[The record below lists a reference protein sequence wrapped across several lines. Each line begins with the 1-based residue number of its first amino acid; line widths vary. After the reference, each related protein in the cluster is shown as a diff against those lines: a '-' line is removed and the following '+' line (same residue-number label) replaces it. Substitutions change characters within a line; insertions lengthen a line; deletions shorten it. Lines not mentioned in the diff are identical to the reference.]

1 MSATCALPSRS
12 NKRNLEFDVVAQV
25 TIRNLWLP
33 IMITLSCSRVL
44 GLVVAVLFANEMQAS
59 DALTSID
66 TGLTICKVRSAV
78 NGGIPYL
85 VASSYEGTVLGV
97 SYQGAILWKNELSG
111 FMNRDLWCADLT
123 GDGADEILAANAD
136 GSVYCLDHRGEL
148 QWTFRP
154 SNAPMNTVCV
164 IRKNRIPY
172 VVCGGYDT
180 NIYYLD
186 CQGKPVKTID
196 SKSYSVEKPWGKGER
211 RIPPTG
217 RHLANFLRPFRR
229 TDGTEVLAVHG
240 VIYSNSARGRLYL
253 FEPLAQ
259 KPYKV
264 IKATGGVGELRV
276 ADLDGDG
283 NEEILTGSTSMIQDA
298 HVSVIGIGEGS
309 QQSFDIS
316 RLRGR
321 IDGFGYRVAQPEL
334 VTDGNE
340 QRLLVLFGSKMFLLP
355 SDLDIDPAQVAI
367 ISNRFS
373 YNDMWRPAGTNT
385 IVLASAQSGGSCIHV
400 LDLTHPRWK
409 EAYANLQPPG
419 KIAAILANTATVHD
433 QLKSFCRPSWERA
446 PLPVYLMSEKIPTSV
461 EPLVRDIKAHSNS
474 PVFLNGFFTNQAEDW
489 DRSSLGN
496 ATYRDKRDRRRKY
509 TLSSNQAVKL
519 IQSNYENGPGIA
531 FWGGHGND
539 PLMFSRDTLQRAIAA
554 AEGKKTVLIYPELEH
569 YDDDFAWVML
579 NHFYPLAEYC
589 RDNNANLYIRT
600 KHTFWQSIVYLPL
613 WSRLVS
619 GEFADVFVPAMEETT
634 DKSMELSLAGRMGG
648 WASGAVNQWGARCAR
663 DNTSFDRLRQFSHQM
678 VPNHFLRQ
686 MVYNISCGATYID
699 NFPVDQEYM
708 SLLWELIAK
717 GALYVP
723 RREEIVSFN
732 PVHLSMKAPDER
744 YLDEGNNVK
753 WLTFYD
759 EQAEQANPMVF
770 SRLNGTWPGAPLT
783 PWDFSRYAAGV
794 TQRRLNFL
802 PPYPNGL
809 VLITPPQAGVFADTN
824 APRGK
829 LSDHLHPLYKDI
841 LKEYITDG
849 RNYLSTDGRDTFAAD
864 VYYQTVEAD
873 IQAASARIPL
883 TVTGNVAWVAAE
895 SAPKHIRL
903 TLVDSG
909 YINPG
914 DKTAVITCH
923 TVTPVAVTDI
933 LTRKSITIEDG
944 HTARVPVSC
953 GLFHFI
959 DVQIEE
965 DL

>member
-1 MSATCALPSRS
+1 
-12 NKRNLEFDVVAQV
+12 
-25 TIRNLWLP
+25 
-33 IMITLSCSRVL
+33 MITLSRLRVV
-44 GLVVAVLFANEMQAS
+44 GLVVAILSANESLAS
-59 DALTSID
+59 NALTSID
-66 TGLTICKVRSAV
+66 TGLTICKVRSTV
-78 NGGIPYL
+78 NGGIPS
-85 VASSYEGTVLGV
+85 VIASSYEGTVLGV

-111 FMNRDLWCADLT
+111 FMNRDLWCEDIT

-136 GSVYCLDHRGEL
+136 GSVYCLDQHGKVT
-148 QWTFRP
+148 WAFKP
-154 SNAPMNTVCV
+154 DDAPMNAVCV
-164 IRKNRIPY
+164 VHHDQEAY

-186 CQGKPVKTID
+186 GQGKPVKIIE
-196 SKSYSVEKPWGKGER
+196 SKSYSLERPWGKSEQ
-211 RIPPTG
+211 RIPPNK
-217 RHLANFLRPFRR
+217 RHIANFLRPIHRA
-229 TDGTEVLAVHG
+229 DGTEALAVHG
-240 VIYSNSARGRLYL
+240 VIYGNSATGHLYL
-253 FEPLAQ
+253 FEPLAE
-259 KPYKV
+259 KPYRV
-264 IKATGGVGELRV
+264 IKAKGGVGELRV

-283 NEEILTGSTSMIQDA
+283 NDEILTGATSMIQDA
-298 HVSVIGIGEGS
+298 HVSRINIEDES
-309 QQSFDIS
+309 QTKFDIAA
-316 RLRGR
+316 LRNK
-321 IDGFGYRVAQPEL
+321 IDSFGYRVAQPEL
-334 VTDGNE
+334 IRNGNGD
-340 QRLLVLFGSKMFLLP
+340 QLFVLFGSKILLLP
-355 SDLDIDPAQVAI
+355 TDLRVDPKHVEVLNGQY
-367 ISNRFS
+367 S
-373 YNDMWRPAGTNT
+373 YNDMWGLRNKNT

-400 LDLTHPRWK
+400 LNLDDPRWK

-433 QLKSFCRPSWERA
+433 QLKSFRRPSWERA
-446 PLPVYLMSEKIPTSV
+446 PLPVYLMSESIPASV
-461 EPLVRDIKAHSNS
+461 EPLVRDIKAHSSS
-474 PVFLNGFFTNQAEDW
+474 PVFLNGFFTNQAEGW
-489 DRSSLGN
+489 DRSSLEN
-496 ATYRDKRDRRRKY
+496 ATYRDRRDRRRKY
-509 TLSSNQAVKL
+509 TLPSDQAVKL
-519 IQSNYENGPGIA
+519 IQSNYEDQPGVA

-539 PLMFSRDTLQRAIAA
+539 PLMFSRDTLQQAIAG

-569 YDDDFAWVML
+569 YDDDFAWVMQS
-579 NHFYPLAEYC
+579 HFYPLAEFC
-589 RDNNANLYIRT
+589 QGRSANLYIRT

-613 WSRLVS
+613 WARLLS

-634 DKSMELSLAGRMGG
+634 DKSMELSLAGRMGV

-699 NFPVDQEYM
+699 NFPVDQDYM

-759 EQAEQANPMVF
+759 EQAEQANPLVF

-783 PWDFSRYAAGV
+783 LWDFSRYAAGV

-809 VLITPPQAGVFADTN
+809 VLITPPQIGVFADTD

-829 LSDHLHPLYKDI
+829 LADHLHPLYRNI

-849 RNYLSTDGRDTFAAD
+849 CNYLSTDGKDTFAAD

-873 IQAASARIPL
+873 IKAASARIPL

-914 DKTAVITCH
+914 DKTAVITFH
-923 TVTPVAVTDI
+923 TVTPVAMTDI
-933 LTRKSITIEDG
+933 LTSERFTVDSGKV
-944 HTARVPVSC
+944 ARVRVPC
-953 GLFHFI
+953 GLFRFI
-959 DVQIEE
+959 DVQFQE